1 MKIRAEIESDINQ
14 INAIHDQAFNGHD
27 EGNIVTNLRKNNNLT
42 ISFVCEMSGKLA
54 GHISYSPIK
63 NKNKDIIGIGL
74 APVAVVPSMQN
85 QGIGS
90 QLIKQGNQEAF
101 EIGFNKIF
109 VLGEPTYYYRFGF
122 DLAKEYNYYCEY
134 DPDGNH
140 FMVLGAKVKEPE
152 KTTVY
157 YCNEFNV

>member
-14 INAIHDQAFNGHD
+14 INAIHDQAFKGQD
-27 EGNIVTNLRKNNNLT
+27 EGNIVTNLRRNNNLT
-42 ISFVCEMSGKLA
+42 ISFVCEMDEKLA
-54 GHISYSPIK
+54 GHILYSPIR

-74 APVAVVPSMQN
+74 APVAVLPSMQN

-90 QLIKQGNQEAF
+90 QLIKHGNQKAF

-109 VLGEPTYYYRFGF
+109 VLGKPTYYSRFSF
-122 DLAKEYNYYCEY
+122 DLAKKYNYYCEY

-140 FMVLGAKVKEPE
+140 FMVLGVKVKEPK
-152 KTTVY
+152 KTVVY